1 MIRCLMGIQPE
12 SADGTYP
19 SGMQRPSYINLIE
32 TQFVF
37 ESSSRYQ
44 CLTHHL
50 FVEAN
55 TIIYLFN
62 LLCNDLINFKACTM
76 REPAS

>member
-1 MIRCLMGIQPE
+1 MGLQPE

-37 ESSSRYQ
+37 ESSPSTLAPISNMESLDF
-44 CLTHHL
+44 CAISESENDVVPSSL
-50 FVEAN
+50 FVTH
-55 TIIYLFN
+55 TI
-62 LLCNDLINFKACTM
+62 
-76 REPAS
+76 

>member
-1 MIRCLMGIQPE
+1 MSNP
-12 SADGTYP
+12 YH
-19 SGMQRPSYINLIE
+19 
-32 TQFVF
+32 F
-37 ESSSRYQ
+37 
-44 CLTHHL
+44 

-76 REPAS
+76 REPASYELSCLVEVCTVWGWGLQLGDPRLRLRRPGLKMSHSLK

>member
-1 MIRCLMGIQPE
+1 MGLQPE

-19 SGMQRPSYINLIE
+19 SGMLRPSYISLIE

-55 TIIYLFN
+55 TS
-62 LLCNDLINFKACTM
+62 NDLINF
-76 REPAS
+76 